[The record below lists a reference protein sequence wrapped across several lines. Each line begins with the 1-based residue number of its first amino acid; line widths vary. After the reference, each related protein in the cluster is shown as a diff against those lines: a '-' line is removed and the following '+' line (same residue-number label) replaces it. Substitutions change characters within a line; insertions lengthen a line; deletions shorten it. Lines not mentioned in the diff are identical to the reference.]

1 MVKIFVKIKYV
12 WEKYYE
18 KSFEIIYKH
27 EKKKKYAHIIKK
39 LLYQHANV
47 LNVLTVSEAYENR
60 KEEVI
65 NTSYYIK
72 FKYYEIIQLI
82 VKCKHTIKY
91 SIDIDG

>member
-1 MVKIFVKIKYV
+1 M
-12 WEKYYE
+12 
-18 KSFEIIYKH
+18 
-27 EKKKKYAHIIKK
+27 
-39 LLYQHANV
+39 
-47 LNVLTVSEAYENR
+47 LTVSEAYENR

-91 SIDIDG
+91 SINIDG